1 MPSCMRQP
9 CSGFQGRANRSSTPM
24 WMAPAGFWY
33 RPRARGRGFSFTSVR
48 QASSWMMP
56 VRPFAMPMS
65 AHRHF
70 RTTSRLT
77 WQARHGLNR
86 SYWRPTSRPS
96 APSLFARRHS
106 GGPATRS
113 AGRCPRQRKDGD
125 PPISRSMMRMIG
137 REFSVNDASARR
149 ELGYVGRTSRAMGL
163 RSYAQP
169 SRQN

>member
-9 CSGFQGRANRSSTPM
+9 CSGFLGRANRSSTPM

-33 RPRARGRGFSFTSVR
+33 RPRMRGRGFSFTSVR

-56 VRPFAMPMS
+56 VRPSAMPMS
-65 AHRHF
+65 AHRHL

-86 SYWRPTSRPS
+86 SYWRPTSRAS
-96 APSLFARRHS
+96 APSLFASRRS

-113 AGRCPRQRKDGD
+113 AGRCPRQSTPGSSPSSTVVTMPLTPATSTMSSKLFNAPWSVVRVVA
-125 PPISRSMMRMIG
+125 PCSSPIKR
-137 REFSVNDASARR
+137 N
-149 ELGYVGRTSRAMGL
+149 
-163 RSYAQP
+163 
-169 SRQN
+169 